1 MPLFEEPD
9 SRALIVKGG
18 DITGQS
24 ERSPARRFSEA
35 DQANSPVSG
44 ADRGGGQAFK
54 LRHDQRVLAELMPL
68 MASLREKRIALAQL
82 LERQYLKRGA
92 IRGKLQRKRLRGLM
106 LDVSRQILHEADEPT
121 IQALHDRYSDLTYHE
136 RCEIDREM
144 SQNFIE
150 EMFGVQ
156 LEGKGDDSEA
166 FDNVDDML
174 LKAAEQLQANNE
186 QVIQRKRSSLPSVA
200 AQAADQKRAE
210 AERIAKQSVRDVY
223 RKLASALHPD
233 RSSEAFSPEQKL
245 LLMQRVN
252 QAYEADNLLGLLN
265 IQLEIERVD
274 MEQLSSF
281 TPERMQHY
289 NHVLRQQLE

>member
-1 MPLFEEPD
+1 
-9 SRALIVKGG
+9 V
-18 DITGQS
+18 
-24 ERSPARRFSEA
+24 
-35 DQANSPVSG
+35 
-44 ADRGGGQAFK
+44 
-54 LRHDQRVLAELMPL
+54 
-68 MASLREKRIALAQL
+68 
-82 LERQYLKRGA
+82 
-92 IRGKLQRKRLRGLM
+92 
-106 LDVSRQILHEADEPT
+106 DE
-121 IQALHDRYSDLTYHE
+121 
-136 RCEIDREM
+136 
-144 SQNFIE
+144 
-150 EMFGVQ
+150 
-156 LEGKGDDSEA
+156 
-166 FDNVDDML
+166 ML

-186 QVIQRKRSSLPSVA
+186 QVIQRKRSSPPSVA

-233 RSSEAFSPEQKL
+233 RSSETFSPEQKL

-265 IQLEIERVD
+265 IQLEIEQVD